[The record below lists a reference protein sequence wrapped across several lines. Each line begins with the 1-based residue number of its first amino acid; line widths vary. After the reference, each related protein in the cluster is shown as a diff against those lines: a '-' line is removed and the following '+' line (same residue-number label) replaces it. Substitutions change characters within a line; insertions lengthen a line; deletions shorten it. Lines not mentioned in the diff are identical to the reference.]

1 MDCRLARELSEARQ
15 ALVAARK
22 SEAAEKARSSQLGSE
37 LSELKR
43 RGDQQSEGSASLQHV
58 RIAVCR
64 CTLPLVRMLHS
75 AAMTCPAVQT
85 ASCPLHSA
93 VVCRVLQR
101 RCAWHAAP
109 RTCILQRY
117 DALVHDEI
125 TVRDKLGRAEAQLAQ
140 LYNAKDALFQRV
152 AEQQALIAQ
161 LQVPV
166 QLWPVFACAL
176 SRLTQASPFCFEFC
190 LRAGA
195 GAGAEQ

>member
-1 MDCRLARELSEARQ
+1 
-15 ALVAARK
+15 
-22 SEAAEKARSSQLGSE
+22 
-37 LSELKR
+37 
-43 RGDQQSEGSASLQHV
+43 
-58 RIAVCR
+58 
-64 CTLPLVRMLHS
+64 
-75 AAMTCPAVQT
+75 
-85 ASCPLHSA
+85 
-93 VVCRVLQR
+93 VLQR

-109 RTCILQRY
+109 RICILQRY

>member
-1 MDCRLARELSEARQ
+1 M
-15 ALVAARK
+15 
-22 SEAAEKARSSQLGSE
+22 
-37 LSELKR
+37 
-43 RGDQQSEGSASLQHV
+43 
-58 RIAVCR
+58 
-64 CTLPLVRMLHS
+64 
-75 AAMTCPAVQT
+75 
-85 ASCPLHSA
+85 
-93 VVCRVLQR
+93 LQR
-101 RCAWHAAP
+101 PCAWHAAP
-109 RTCILQRY
+109 RICILQRY